1 MIIHRNITKCKADE
15 LGYLDN
21 YLTAVKEGID
31 ITEYHSGSIISY
43 WVITECGGAQFS
55 QSERIPFV
63 KIMIMKVDEATEYV
77 RKVVHGE

>member
-31 ITEYHSGSIISY
+31 IKEYHSGSVISY
-43 WVITECGGAQFS
+43 WVITEYEG
-55 QSERIPFV
+55 PFA

>member
-31 ITEYHSGSIISY
+31 ITEYNSGCAISY
-43 WVITECGGAQFS
+43 WVITEYEG
-55 QSERIPFV
+55 PFA